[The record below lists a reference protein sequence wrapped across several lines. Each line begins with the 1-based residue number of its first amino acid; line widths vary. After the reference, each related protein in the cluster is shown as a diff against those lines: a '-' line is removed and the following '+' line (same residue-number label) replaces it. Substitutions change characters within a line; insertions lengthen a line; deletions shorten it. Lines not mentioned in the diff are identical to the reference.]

1 MGCQLLGGGL
11 RGGVADNP
19 SCQLSEIAQACDE
32 YHIDTVSANQIDSV
46 YVDKFNACA
55 VTAFGADWNRGNQP
69 FAEEIHGA
77 RHRRWRLL
85 PPDALARRNP
95 QRTCVD

>member
-46 YVDKFNACA
+46 YVDKFNAA
-55 VTAFGADWNRGNQP
+55 HSNGEDTSEGDEV
-69 FAEEIHGA
+69 A
-77 RHRRWRLL
+77 R
-85 PPDALARRNP
+85 
-95 QRTCVD
+95 